1 MERTHSG
8 GPWTARAHT
17 WTPSG
22 RSSRGFLTPTWGHHT
37 ASLAD
42 PVRWIEDPPTP
53 VPRMDSNDPGQ
64 PVKMCRRRRRP
75 RHGLHT
81 HAHRGPSPLA
91 PAPGPFATGLCSDG
105 RGQAAQPSCLPR
117 SPHLLVRFPK
127 APHSQQ
133 PRGLTSQLLP
143 PSRASREETP
153 PPKYRFSP
161 PRSMSPGEAVSNRR
175 GRERPHRCFRVSHTS
190 PSLTLGRPRRAH
202 DKSPQRREGLNH
214 LIGPERQ

>member
-153 PPKYRFSP
+153 PPSTDFR
-161 PRSMSPGEAVSNRR
+161 PRGACLREKLSATAAAGRGPTDVS
-175 GRERPHRCFRVSHTS
+175 VSRTRAHHS
-190 PSLTLGRPRRAH
+190 PSAGPAELTI
-202 DKSPQRREGLNH
+202 NH
-214 LIGPERQ
+214 LSAERA